1 MKTERDWAEHR
12 LGHEDL
18 PGGAPLS
25 SSMKFLKA
33 AWEEGPLH
41 PHLLPSAPEA
51 EQKRVLLEVY
61 MDSKEHSTD
70 FSLRLKVSLDT
81 LTRGGK
87 TFLKC

>member
-12 LGHEDL
+12 LGHKDL
-18 PGGAPLS
+18 PGGAPL
-25 SSMKFLKA
+25 MEFLKV
-33 AWEEGPLH
+33 AWEEGPLR
-41 PHLLPSAPEA
+41 PHLLPPAPEA

-70 FSLRLKVSLDT
+70 FSLRLKVSLDA